1 MFHSKKFT
9 GRVNATLL
17 RKRPLTSW
25 PKHII
30 DNAISICA
38 GPAAEL
44 RISNE
49 SGLRLRLLDSSQ
61 GDHHAIEWMTKS
73 PAARNLDR
81 YDFQEMVW
89 REAEEMMARAD
100 LWAGVRALA
109 HELLQNYDP
118 PFTLSGRKA
127 AQILR
132 VAGL

>member
-1 MFHSKKFT
+1 
-9 GRVNATLL
+9 
-17 RKRPLTSW
+17 
-25 PKHII
+25 
-30 DNAISICA
+30 
-38 GPAAEL
+38 
-44 RISNE
+44 
-49 SGLRLRLLDSSQ
+49 
-61 GDHHAIEWMTKS
+61 MTKS